1 MKAGVFVLGGPGCGK
16 GTQCSLLV
24 ENHNCVHV
32 WAGELIRQEMKKDTE
47 EAKIIHGLLSEGKL
61 VPSSISW
68 TLLKNSLDLYTD
80 CSKLYLID
88 GYPRKHENYDEWV
101 VQNDQSDN
109 KVDIKWVL
117 YIEVPD
123 DIMLERVIER
133 AKIENR
139 EFDDLGMYF
148 FFWFSFQI
156 LLYTYRHCKETSPII
171 LWWNLSCYQAVP
183 RWL

>member
-24 ENHNCVHV
+24 ENYGWVHV

-80 CSKLYLID
+80 CSKLYL
-88 GYPRKHENYDEWV
+88 
-101 VQNDQSDN
+101 
-109 KVDIKWVL
+109 
-117 YIEVPD
+117 
-123 DIMLERVIER
+123 
-133 AKIENR
+133 
-139 EFDDLGMYF
+139 
-148 FFWFSFQI
+148 
-156 LLYTYRHCKETSPII
+156 
-171 LWWNLSCYQAVP
+171 
-183 RWL
+183 